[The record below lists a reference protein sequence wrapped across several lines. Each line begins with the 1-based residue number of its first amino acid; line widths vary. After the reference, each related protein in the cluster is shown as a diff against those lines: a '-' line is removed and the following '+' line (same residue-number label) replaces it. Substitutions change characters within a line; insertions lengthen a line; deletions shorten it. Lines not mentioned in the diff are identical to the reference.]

1 MGVCKS
7 VQKNKMDKE
16 KDKSNFHSASEF
28 YDIIIDLKSLV
39 NLTNGITITIKDK
52 ANNLNEKFK
61 TKNSIV
67 LGVMGLFKKGKTFI
81 LSKLCSY

>member
-1 MGVCKS
+1 
-7 VQKNKMDKE
+7 MDKE

-39 NLTNGITITIKDK
+39 NLTKGIAIIIKDK
-52 ANNLNEKFK
+52 ANFLNEKFK
-61 TKNSIV
+61 TKNWIV
-67 LGVMGLFKKGKTFI
+67 LGAVGLYQKGKTFI